1 MTDLAQQAEDGPEP
15 IDHYTLGRCPIL
27 VLDDVYEILEESGL
41 SLNPNVD
48 TTAFAYWLENAVEWT
63 LREQLERRLSKK
75 TVSSVKKSI
84 QTYKD
89 VARAFHHDEFPP
101 PLPPVD
107 WLAEVEG
114 WVEAAEKGLIERQS
128 QGAPRE
134 IETIE
139 FLPSAIGLLV
149 AGLGIEVEREAS
161 WMKDVGKPAVF
172 RFLKATRKRVVTS
185 VGQRGFSNRVHPI
198 LAKKARWVPISDDN
212 LRKRINV
219 ALGYR
224 MESEMWTGYATLD
237 AETGEAVPETIK
249 KSDFAWR
256 LQGDF
261 FREMLQVSEK
271 NQEKT

>member
-1 MTDLAQQAEDGPEP
+1 MNEDTQPNENDLEP
-15 IDHYTLGRCPIL
+15 IDQYTLGGSPIL
-27 VLDDVYEILEESGL
+27 NQDDVDEILEESGAWL
-41 SLNPNVD
+41 DPAVNASV
-48 TTAFAYWLENAVEWT
+48 FAYWLNNAVEWT
-63 LREQLERRLSKK
+63 LRAQLERRLSKE
-75 TVSSVKKSI
+75 TVSRLNKSI
-84 QTYKD
+84 QTYTE

-139 FLPSAIGLLV
+139 FLPSAIGLFV
-149 AGLGIEVEREAS
+149 VGHGIGVEREAS

-185 VGQRGFSNRVHPI
+185 VGQRGFSNRVHPK

-237 AETGEAVPETIK
+237 AETGEAVPETVR

-256 LQGDF
+256 IQGDF
-261 FREMLQVSEK
+261 FREMMQVSEK
-271 NQEKT
+271 N